1 MFDSHC
7 HINDDILFNRR
18 KEVIENA
25 SLRGVKGFLC
35 VGWDIESS
43 KKSLQIASEFEN
55 VYAAVGIHPE
65 NIDGYEI
72 DALKEIESLAK
83 NTKVVA
89 IGEIGLDYHWRKD
102 NKEIQKLFFAKQ
114 IELANRLSLPITIH
128 ARDAIEDVYELLSNN
143 EIENGFSLHC
153 FSGSTEM
160 LKKFSSRFDC
170 YFGFDGPVTYKNAI
184 TPKECAALCPANR
197 ILLETDC
204 PYLPPVPHRG
214 ERNEPKYL
222 QEIADEIATL
232 RHIDVSELIAVT
244 DENAKNLFHVE
255 L

>member
-7 HINDDILFNRR
+7 HINDDILFDRR

-25 SLRGVKGFLC
+25 LSCGVRGFLC
-35 VGWDIESS
+35 VGWDVESS

-65 NIDGYEI
+65 NVDGCEI
-72 DALKEIESLAK
+72 DDLEEIKSLAK
-83 NTKVVA
+83 DPNVIA

-102 NKEIQKLFFAKQ
+102 NKDKQKLFFAKQ
-114 IELANRLSLPITIH
+114 IELANILSLPITIH
-128 ARDAIEDVYELLSNN
+128 ARDAIEDTYDLLSQN
-143 EIENGFSLHC
+143 EIKNGFSLHC
-153 FSGSTEM
+153 FSGSAEM

-170 YFGFDGPVTYKNAI
+170 YFGFDGPVTYKNAM
-184 TPKECAALCPANR
+184 TPKTCASICPINR

-204 PYLPPVPHRG
+204 PYLPPVPYRG
-214 ERNEPKYL
+214 KTNEPKYL
-222 QEIADEIATL
+222 REIAEEIAIL
-232 RHIDVSELIAVT
+232 RHIDVSKVIAVT
-244 DENAKNLFHVE
+244 NDNARNLFHVE